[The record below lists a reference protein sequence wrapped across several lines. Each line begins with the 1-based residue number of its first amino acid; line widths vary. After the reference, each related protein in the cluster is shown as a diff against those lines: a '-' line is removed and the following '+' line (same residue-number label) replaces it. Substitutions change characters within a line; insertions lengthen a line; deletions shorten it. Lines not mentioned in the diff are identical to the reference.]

1 MTAPDTVAAVTRGV
15 SQYTDLGNAER
26 LVAQHGADLRYC
38 HALGCWYVWTEQR
51 WEADNTGEVMRRAKD
66 TVRAMYG
73 EAALLDQDSERQALV
88 KHAHRSEEARRL
100 RAMIDLAT
108 SEPGIPVTVDELDTD
123 AHLFAAANGTVDL
136 RTGKLRDHDRAD
148 LITKLSPVAY
158 DPEAECP
165 RWLSFLDRI
174 GLVGNLAEYVRRLAG
189 YSLTGLSTEQILAI
203 LYGTGANGKTTLLEA
218 VRHIAGDYGAQ
229 TATDTLMD
237 RAQGTI
243 PNDLARL
250 RGARFVSAVE
260 TDEGRRLAEGT
271 VKRITGGDA
280 IAARFLNREWFEY
293 RPAFTVWLAANH
305 KPTVRGTD
313 EAIWRRIHLVPFT
326 ATIPEA
332 ERDHDLPDK
341 LRAEAPGILA
351 WAVAGAVEWYR
362 YGLNPPDEVRQATSN
377 YRGEMDTLGDFLA
390 ECTTDDET
398 AYVTK
403 ADLFAAYQRWCDD
416 SGEKPLSQRQLARR
430 LTERGLDDYQQPTGD
445 RARCW
450 LGITLTTEAR
460 P

>member
-1 MTAPDTVAAVTRGV
+1 MSAAEQV
-15 SQYTDLGNAER
+15 SLRSDVRYLPHTDLGNAER

-38 HALGCWYVWTEQR
+38 HALGYWYVWTGQR
-51 WEADNTGEVMRRAKD
+51 WDVDNTGEVMRRAKN
-66 TVRAMYG
+66 TVRAMYALAA
-73 EAALLDQDSERQALV
+73 ELEDDAMRAALA
-88 KHAHRSEEARRL
+88 KHARESEGRARL
-100 RAMIDLAT
+100 RAMVDLAA

-123 AHLFAAANGTVDL
+123 PHLFAAANGTVDL
-136 RTGKLRDHDRAD
+136 RTGKLRDHQRAD
-148 LITKLSPVAY
+148 LITKMSPVAY
-158 DPEAECP
+158 EPDAECP

-174 GLVGNLAEYVRRLAG
+174 GIVGDLAEYVRRLTG

-237 RAQGTI
+237 RQQGTI

-326 ATIPEA
+326 TTIPEA

-362 YGLNPPDEVRQATSN
+362 DGLNPPAEVRQATSN

-390 ECTTDDET
+390 ECTTEGE
-398 AYVTK
+398 AENVTK
-403 ADLFAAYQRWCDD
+403 AALFAAYVKWCED
-416 SGEKPLSQRQLARR
+416 SGERALSQRQLARVMPQ
-430 LTERGLDDYQQPTGD
+430 DVV
-445 RARCW
+445 
-450 LGITLTTEAR
+450 
-460 P
+460 

>member
-1 MTAPDTVAAVTRGV
+1 M
-15 SQYTDLGNAER
+15 
-26 LVAQHGADLRYC
+26 
-38 HALGCWYVWTEQR
+38 
-51 WEADNTGEVMRRAKD
+51 
-66 TVRAMYG
+66 
-73 EAALLDQDSERQALV
+73 
-88 KHAHRSEEARRL
+88 
-100 RAMIDLAT
+100 
-108 SEPGIPVTVDELDTD
+108 
-123 AHLFAAANGTVDL
+123 
-136 RTGKLRDHDRAD
+136 
-148 LITKLSPVAY
+148 
-158 DPEAECP
+158 
-165 RWLSFLDRI
+165 
-174 GLVGNLAEYVRRLAG
+174 RRLAG

-218 VRHIAGDYGAQ
+218 VRYIAGDYGAQ

-237 RAQGTI
+237 RQQGTI

-326 ATIPEA
+326 TTIPEA
-332 ERDHDLPDK
+332 ERDHDLPDP
-341 LRAEAPGILA
+341 LPAEARGILA
-351 WAVAGAVEWYR
+351 RAVAGAVEWYR
-362 YGLNPPDEVRQATSN
+362 DGLNPPAAVRQATNS

-390 ECTTDDET
+390 ECTTEGE
-398 AYVTK
+398 AEHVTK
-403 ADLFAAYQRWCDD
+403 GALFAAYQKWCED
-416 SGEKPLSQRQLARR
+416 SGERPLSQRQLARR
-430 LTERGLDDYQQPTGD
+430 LTERGLDDFQEPTGNRD
-445 RARCW
+445 RCW
-450 LGITLTTEAR
+450 LGIRLTTGTR

>member
-1 MTAPDTVAAVTRGV
+1 MTAPDTVAPIARGV
-15 SQYTDLGNAER
+15 RQYTDLGNAER
-26 LVAQHGADLRYC
+26 LVTQHGTDLRYC
-38 HALGCWYVWTEQR
+38 HPLGAWFVWDGRR
-51 WEADNTGEVMRRAKD
+51 WNTDNTGEVMRRAKD

-73 EAALLDQDSERQALV
+73 EAALLDQSDERQALV
-88 KHAHRSEEARRL
+88 KHAQRSEEARRL

-123 AHLFAAANGTVDL
+123 PHLFAAANGTVDL

-148 LITKLSPVAY
+148 LITKLSPVEY
-158 DPEAECP
+158 DPEAGCA
-165 RWLSFLDRI
+165 RWLSFLEGI
-174 GLVGNLAEYVRRLAG
+174 GLTGDLGAYVRRLAG

-203 LYGTGANGKTTLLEA
+203 LYGTGANGKTTLLEG
-218 VRHIAGDYGAQ
+218 VRHVAGDYGAQ

-326 ATIPEA
+326 TTIPEA
-332 ERDHDLPDK
+332 DRDHDLPDK

-351 WAVAGAVEWYR
+351 WAVGGAVEWYR
-362 YGLNPPDEVRQATSN
+362 DGLNPPAEVRQATSS
-377 YRGEMDTLGDFLA
+377 YRGEMDTLGDFLT
-390 ECTTDDET
+390 ECTTEDE
-398 AYVTK
+398 ADYVTK
-403 ADLFAAYQRWCDD
+403 ADLFAAYVKWCED
-416 SGEKPLSQRQLARR
+416 SGERPLSQRQLARR
-430 LTERGLDDYQQPTGD
+430 LSERGLDDYQQPTGD

-450 LGITLTTEAR
+450 LGVRLTTEAK